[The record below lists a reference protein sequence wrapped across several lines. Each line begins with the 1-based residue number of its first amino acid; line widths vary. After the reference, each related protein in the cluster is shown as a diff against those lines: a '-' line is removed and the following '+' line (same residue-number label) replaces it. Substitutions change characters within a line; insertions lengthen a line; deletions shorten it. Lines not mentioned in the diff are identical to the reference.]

1 MVDDSDPRRT
11 ERVSLRADIEFRRAG
26 EHRWRVN
33 ILDFSPEGCRVE
45 APVRVKVDDTVWISL
60 PGIETIQGTVCW
72 VREWEAGIEF
82 AHPLYPS
89 VFEMVRTRMS
99 KAE

>member
-82 AHPLYPS
+82 AHPLYAS

>member
-1 MVDDSDPRRT
+1 MSDNDDPRRAK
-11 ERVSLRADIEFRRAG
+11 RVSLRADIEFRRSG

-33 ILDFSPEGCRVE
+33 ILDFSPEGCRVDL
-45 APVRVKVDDTVWISL
+45 PIKVLAEDTVWISL
-60 PGIETIQGTVCW
+60 PGIETIQGNVCW

-82 AHPLYPS
+82 SSPLHPA
-89 VFEMVRTRMS
+89 VFDMVRERMS

>member
-33 ILDFSPEGCRVE
+33 ILNFSPEGCRVE

-72 VREWEAGIEF
+72 VKEWEAGIEF
-82 AHPLYPS
+82 QGPLHPA
-89 VFEMVRTRMS
+89 VFDMIRERMS

>member
-1 MVDDSDPRRT
+1 MVDNSDPRRA
-11 ERVSLRADIEFRRAG
+11 ERVPLRADIEFRRTG

-33 ILDFSPEGCRVE
+33 ILDFSPDGCRVDL
-45 APVRVKVDDTVWISL
+45 PVRVVADDTVWISL

-82 AHPLYPS
+82 ANALHPA
-89 VFEMVRTRMS
+89 VFDMVRERM
-99 KAE
+99 KNAE

>member
-33 ILDFSPEGCRVE
+33 ILNFSPEGCRVE

-82 AHPLYPS
+82 ASPLYPS
-89 VFEMVRTRMS
+89 VFELVRTRMS